1 MRDTVKRKA
10 LFLFCKRSEAD
21 IVMLQET
28 HSFELDVKFWRSQ
41 WGNTIHYSHGSNNS
55 AGVAILLHKFKGEV
69 LETVKSSEGRWV
81 MIVIKQDNGIF
92 IVCNVYG
99 YNSHLSNTT
108 LFVQISNNA
117 KLLLDKYSDSYVVFG
132 GDFNECVDSSVDRF
146 PPRLSQG
153 PLANNLIL
161 SLCSALS
168 LVDTWRYF
176 NPDLM
181 DFTWSNKNSTLKSRI
196 DLFFISQSAIHFVKE
211 VLHSFAPLSDHRL
224 ITIKLGSQQDTPLLR
239 GYWKMNNNLLKD
251 ENLNNSVKDLITELF
266 SDLSEGCKQKWE
278 LFKYKTRYIAIKR
291 CKIIKA
297 TRNQLE
303 TKLLKRIN

>member
-99 YNSHLSNTT
+99 YN
-108 LFVQISNNA
+108 
-117 KLLLDKYSDSYVVFG
+117 
-132 GDFNECVDSSVDRF
+132 
-146 PPRLSQG
+146 
-153 PLANNLIL
+153 
-161 SLCSALS
+161 
-168 LVDTWRYF
+168 
-176 NPDLM
+176 
-181 DFTWSNKNSTLKSRI
+181 
-196 DLFFISQSAIHFVKE
+196 
-211 VLHSFAPLSDHRL
+211 
-224 ITIKLGSQQDTPLLR
+224 
-239 GYWKMNNNLLKD
+239 
-251 ENLNNSVKDLITELF
+251 
-266 SDLSEGCKQKWE
+266 
-278 LFKYKTRYIAIKR
+278 
-291 CKIIKA
+291 
-297 TRNQLE
+297 
-303 TKLLKRIN
+303 